1 MRHVRTHP
9 VWIALVFGLLVALSG
24 CSLTHA
30 PQRPERSSKQVYA
43 ELNAIPGVESAQ
55 LNGGSSGMPGRDQ
68 LGAAIDLMPDFSP
81 DISVLLD
88 YVLAEL
94 WSQTSVHPTTVVTVS
109 MQKGNDIVDLAPA
122 ATTLGLTDVGTHSLA
137 VSASDMAKRYGAWP
151 GPVPEL
157 PAAIARPTAAPT
169 P

>member
-1 MRHVRTHP
+1 MRDVRIYP
-9 VWIALVFGLLVALSG
+9 VWIALVCGLLVALSG
-24 CSLTHA
+24 CSMTHA

-68 LGAAIDLMPDFSP
+68 IGAAIGFKPDSGL
-81 DISVLLD
+81 DVSVLLD

-109 MQKGNDIVDLAPA
+109 MQKGNDIVDLAAA
-122 ATTLGLTDVGTHSLA
+122 ATTLGLTNVGTHSLT
-137 VSASDMAKRYGAWP
+137 VSASDMAKRYGDWP

-157 PAAIARPTAAPT
+157 PDAIARPTAAPT

>member
-1 MRHVRTHP
+1 MRDVRIYP
-9 VWIALVFGLLVALSG
+9 AWIALVCGLLVALSG
-24 CSLTHA
+24 CSMTHA

-43 ELNAIPGVESAQ
+43 ELNAISGVESAQ

-68 LGAAIDLMPDFSP
+68 IGAAIGLKPDSGL
-81 DISVLLD
+81 DVSVLLD

-109 MQKGNDIVDLAPA
+109 MQKGNDIVDLAAA
-122 ATTLGLTDVGTHSLA
+122 ATTLGLTNVGTHSLT
-137 VSASDMAKRYGAWP
+137 VSASDMAKRYGDWP

-157 PAAIARPTAAPT
+157 PDAIARPTAAPT